1 MKILSLISIVLNGAC
16 CWFQIK
22 FMDKIVLFFTNLQVV
37 KGYNQII
44 NLIKI
49 EEDKIIKKFIKKGE
63 NWY

>member
-1 MKILSLISIVLNGAC
+1 
-16 CWFQIK
+16 
-22 FMDKIVLFFTNLQVV
+22 MDKIVLFFTNLQVV